1 MTLLSKAAPM
11 KEKCFATTR
20 LAAAQRGQ
28 STVEFVV
35 LALVLTPLFIAV
47 PLVGKYID
55 LMNAT
60 ESASRYVAFEA
71 MARNSASSWKT
82 EAELATEVRR
92 RFFSNADAPIKTG
105 DVAGDFAAH
114 RNPMW
119 TDHTGRPFMS
129 RFAEDVSVRTQAE
142 NRNVIN
148 GDRVPYGVSLS
159 DELGLS
165 ERNWYTASITVRT
178 AAIPEFAP
186 FDAAGL
192 TITRRTVLLADGW
205 TARDTAQV
213 RSRIQGAAPYTYPW
227 PFMREVFD
235 LAGMLPPTIYDPRF
249 RLGDHDW
256 DVVPCDR
263 LIGGC

>member
-1 MTLLSKAAPM
+1 M
-11 KEKCFATTR
+11 KQSFFAG
-20 LAAAQRGQ
+20 LQRGQ

-60 ESASRYVAFEA
+60 ESSSRYIAFEA

-82 EAELATEVRR
+82 DAELAAEVRR
-92 RFFSNADAPIKTG
+92 RFFSNSDAPIKTG

-129 RFAEDVSVRTQAE
+129 RFADDVGVQTQVDS
-142 NRNVIN
+142 RNALAAAVLA
-148 GDRVPYGVSLS
+148 DP
-159 DELGLS
+159 LGLS
-165 ERNWYTASITVRT
+165 ERNWYTASVTVRT
-178 AAIPEFAP
+178 AAIPEFVP

-192 TITRRTVLLADGW
+192 TISRRTVLLADAW
-205 TARDTAQV
+205 TARDAAQV
-213 RSRIQGAAPYTYPW
+213 RSRIEEGAPYTYP
-227 PFMREVFD
+227 PRAMREAFD
-235 LAGMLPPTIYDPRF
+235 IIGTIPATIYDPRM
-249 RLGDHDW
+249 RMGDHDW

>member
-1 MTLLSKAAPM
+1 MNLQRRAPNPPA
-11 KEKCFATTR
+11 K
-20 LAAAQRGQ
+20 AQRGQ

-60 ESASRYVAFEA
+60 EAASRYVAFEA
-71 MARNSASSWKT
+71 MARNSATSWKT
-82 EAELATEVRR
+82 DAELAAEVRR
-92 RFFSNADAPIKTG
+92 RFFSNSGAPIKTG

-119 TDHTGRPFMS
+119 TDHTGRPFLA
-129 RFAEDVSVRTQAE
+129 RFADDVGVRTQIE
-142 NRNVIN
+142 SRNALAFDMGIA
-148 GDRVPYGVSLS
+148 GAM
-159 DELGLS
+159 GLS
-165 ERNWYTASITVRT
+165 ERNWYTASVTVRT

-192 TITRRTVLLADGW
+192 SITRRTVLLTDAW
-205 TARDTAQV
+205 TARDAAQV
-213 RSRIQGAAPYTYPW
+213 RSRIEDGAPWTYP
-227 PFMREVFD
+227 PRELRELFD
-235 LAGMLPPTIYDPRF
+235 VIGTVPATIYDPRM
-249 RLGDHDW
+249 RMGDHDW

>member
-1 MTLLSKAAPM
+1 M
-11 KEKCFATTR
+11 KQRSSAG
-20 LAAAQRGQ
+20 LQRGQ

-82 EAELATEVRR
+82 DAELAAEVRR

-129 RFAEDVSVRTQAE
+129 RFADDVGVRTQVDS
-142 NRNVIN
+142 RNALAAATLA
-148 GDRVPYGVSLS
+148 DP
-159 DELGLS
+159 LGLS
-165 ERNWYTASITVRT
+165 ERNWYTASVTVRT
-178 AAIPEFAP
+178 AAIPEFVP
-186 FDAAGL
+186 FNAAGL
-192 TITRRTVLLADGW
+192 TISRRTVLLADGW
-205 TARDTAQV
+205 TARDSAQV
-213 RSRIQGAAPYTYPW
+213 RSRIEEAAPYTYP
-227 PFMREVFD
+227 PRALREAFD
-235 LAGMLPPTIYDPRF
+235 VIGTIPATIYDPRM
-249 RLGDHDW
+249 RMGDHDW

>member
-1 MTLLSKAAPM
+1 M
-11 KEKCFATTR
+11 KHNALAR
-20 LAAAQRGQ
+20 LQRGQ

-82 EAELATEVRR
+82 DAELAAEVRR

-105 DVAGDFAAH
+105 DVAGDFTAH

-129 RFAEDVSVRTQAE
+129 RFAEDVGVRTQVDS
-142 NRNVIN
+142 RNAIAAAVFA
-148 GDRVPYGVSLS
+148 DPM
-159 DELGLS
+159 GLS
-165 ERNWYTASITVRT
+165 ERNWYTASVAVRT

-192 TITRRTVLLADGW
+192 TISRRTVLLADAW
-205 TARDTAQV
+205 TARDPADV
-213 RSRIQGAAPYTYPW
+213 RSRIEEGAPYTYP
-227 PFMREVFD
+227 PRALREAFD
-235 LAGMLPPTIYDPRF
+235 VIGTIPATIYDPRM
-249 RLGDHDW
+249 RMGDHDW

>member
-1 MTLLSKAAPM
+1 M
-11 KEKCFATTR
+11 KQSFFAG
-20 LAAAQRGQ
+20 LQRGQ

-82 EAELATEVRR
+82 DAELAAEVRR
-92 RFFSNADAPIKTG
+92 RFFSNSDAPIKTG
-105 DVAGDFAAH
+105 DVAGDFVAH

-129 RFAEDVSVRTQAE
+129 RFADDVGVQTQVDS
-142 NRNVIN
+142 RNALAAAVLA
-148 GDRVPYGVSLS
+148 DP
-159 DELGLS
+159 LGLS
-165 ERNWYTASITVRT
+165 ERNWYTASVTVRT
-178 AAIPEFAP
+178 AAIPEFVP

-192 TITRRTVLLADGW
+192 TISRRTVLLADAW
-205 TARDTAQV
+205 TARDAAQV
-213 RSRIQGAAPYTYPW
+213 RSRIEEGAPYTYP
-227 PFMREVFD
+227 PRALREAFD
-235 LAGMLPPTIYDPRF
+235 IIGTIPATIYDPRM
-249 RLGDHDW
+249 RMGDHDW

>member
-1 MTLLSKAAPM
+1 M
-11 KEKCFATTR
+11 KTKR
-20 LAAAQRGQ
+20 SVLAQRGQ

-55 LMNAT
+55 LMNAA

-71 MARNSASSWKT
+71 MARNSSSSWKT
-82 EAELATEVRR
+82 DAELTTEVRR

-129 RFAEDVSVRTQAE
+129 SFADDVGVRTRIE
-142 NRNVIN
+142 DRNVIT
-148 GDRVPYGVSLS
+148 GDRIPYGASIADSL
-159 DELGLS
+159 DLS
-165 ERNWYTASITVRT
+165 ERNWYTATVTVRT
-178 AAIPEFAP
+178 AAIPEFVP
-186 FDAAGL
+186 FNAAGL
-192 TITRRTVLLADGW
+192 TISRRTVLLADAW
-205 TARDTAQV
+205 TARNAADV
-213 RSRIQGAAPYTYPW
+213 RSRIEGSPYTYP
-227 PFMREVFD
+227 PDALRQLFD
-235 LAGMLPPTIYDPRF
+235 LFGTIPPTIYDPRM
-249 RLGDHDW
+249 RMGDHDW
-256 DVVPCDR
+256 DAVPCDR

>member
-1 MTLLSKAAPM
+1 MKTQRIAVLHAAG
-11 KEKCFATTR
+11 R
-20 LAAAQRGQ
+20 QRGQ

-71 MARNSASSWKT
+71 MARNSATTWKSD
-82 EAELATEVRR
+82 AELAAEVRR
-92 RFFSNADAPIKTG
+92 RFFSNSDAPIKTN
-105 DVAGDFAAH
+105 DVAGDFTAH

-119 TDHTGRPFMS
+119 TDHTGRPFLS
-129 RFAEDVSVRTQAE
+129 RFEDDV
-142 NRNVIN
+142 
-148 GDRVPYGVSLS
+148 GVSTQVASRNALAADMGIAS
-159 DELGLS
+159 AMGLS
-165 ERNWYTASITVRT
+165 ERNWYTASVTVRT

-192 TITRRTVLLADGW
+192 SITRRTVLLADAW
-205 TARDTAQV
+205 TARDAAQI
-213 RSRIQGAAPYTYPW
+213 RSRIEEGAPYTYP
-227 PFMREVFD
+227 PRAMREAFD
-235 LAGMLPPTIYDPRF
+235 IIGTIPATIYDPRM
-249 RLGDHDW
+249 RMGDHDW

>member
-1 MTLLSKAAPM
+1 MNKHS
-11 KEKCFATTR
+11 FASR
-20 LAAAQRGQ
+20 QRGQ

-71 MARNSASSWKT
+71 MARNSASSWKSD
-82 EAELATEVRR
+82 AELAAEVRR
-92 RFFSNADAPIKTG
+92 RFFSNSDAPIKTG
-105 DVAGDFAAH
+105 DVVGDFAAH

-129 RFAEDVSVRTQAE
+129 RFAEDVGVRTQVDS
-142 NRNVIN
+142 RNALAAATLA
-148 GDRVPYGVSLS
+148 DP
-159 DELGLS
+159 LGLS
-165 ERNWYTASITVRT
+165 ERNWYTASVTVRT

-186 FDAAGL
+186 FAAAGL
-192 TITRRTVLLADGW
+192 NISRRTMLLADAW
-205 TARDTAQV
+205 TARDAAQV
-213 RSRIQGAAPYTYPW
+213 RLRIEDAAPYTYP
-227 PFMREVFD
+227 PRAAREAFD
-235 LAGMLPPTIYDPRF
+235 VIGTIPATIYDPRM
-249 RLGDHDW
+249 RMGDHDW

>member
-1 MTLLSKAAPM
+1 M
-11 KEKCFATTR
+11 KRNSFASR
-20 LAAAQRGQ
+20 QRGQ

-55 LMNAT
+55 LINAA

-71 MARNSASSWKT
+71 MARNSASSWKSD
-82 EAELATEVRR
+82 AELATEVRR
-92 RFFSNADAPIKTG
+92 RFFSNPGAPIKTG

-129 RFAEDVSVRTQAE
+129 RFAEDVGVRTQVD
-142 NRNVIN
+142 NRNALTFDTGIA
-148 GDRVPYGVSLS
+148 SAM
-159 DELGLS
+159 GLS
-165 ERNWYTASITVRT
+165 ERNWYTASVTVRT
-178 AAIPEFAP
+178 AVIPEFAP

-192 TITRRTVLLADGW
+192 TISRRTVLLADAW
-205 TARDTAQV
+205 TARNPVEV
-213 RSRIQGAAPYTYPW
+213 RSRIEEGAPYTYP
-227 PFMREVFD
+227 PRVAREAFD
-235 LAGMLPPTIYDPRF
+235 VIGTIPATLYDPRM
-249 RLGDHDW
+249 RMGDHDW

>member
-1 MTLLSKAAPM
+1 M
-11 KEKCFATTR
+11 KQNSFASR
-20 LAAAQRGQ
+20 QRGQ

-82 EAELATEVRR
+82 DAELAAEVRR
-92 RFFSNADAPIKTG
+92 RFFSNSDAPIKTG

-129 RFAEDVSVRTQAE
+129 RFADDVGVQTQVDS
-142 NRNVIN
+142 RNALAAATLA
-148 GDRVPYGVSLS
+148 DP
-159 DELGLS
+159 LGLS
-165 ERNWYTASITVRT
+165 ERNWYTASVTVRT
-178 AAIPEFAP
+178 AAIPEFVP

-192 TITRRTVLLADGW
+192 TISRRTVLLADAW
-205 TARDTAQV
+205 TARSAGDV
-213 RSRIQGAAPYTYPW
+213 RLRIEDAAPYTYP
-227 PFMREVFD
+227 PRAMREAFD
-235 LAGMLPPTIYDPRF
+235 IIGTIPATIYDPRM
-249 RLGDHDW
+249 RMGDHDW

>member
-1 MTLLSKAAPM
+1 M
-11 KEKCFATTR
+11 KHQPWAGR
-20 LAAAQRGQ
+20 QRGQ

-82 EAELATEVRR
+82 DAELATEVRR

-105 DVAGDFAAH
+105 DVAGDFTAH

-119 TDHTGRPFMS
+119 TDHTGRPFIS
-129 RFAEDVSVRTQAE
+129 RFADDVGVRTQVDS
-142 NRNVIN
+142 RNALAAALFA
-148 GDRVPYGVSLS
+148 DPM
-159 DELGLS
+159 GLS
-165 ERNWYTASITVRT
+165 ERNWYTATVTVRT
-178 AAIPEFAP
+178 AAIPEFVAL
-186 FDAAGL
+186 DAAGL
-192 TITRRTVLLADGW
+192 SISRRTVLLADAW
-205 TARDTAQV
+205 TAGNPADV
-213 RSRIQGAAPYTYPW
+213 RSRIEEGAPWTYP
-227 PFMREVFD
+227 PRQARQAFD
-235 LAGMLPPTIYDPRF
+235 LIGTIPATIYDPRM
-249 RLGDHDW
+249 RMGDHDW

-263 LIGGC
+263 LVGGC

>member
-1 MTLLSKAAPM
+1 MRQSF
-11 KEKCFATTR
+11 FAG
-20 LAAAQRGQ
+20 LQRGQ

-82 EAELATEVRR
+82 DAELAAEVRR
-92 RFFSNADAPIKTG
+92 RFFSNSDAPIKTG

-129 RFAEDVSVRTQAE
+129 RFADDVGVQTQVDS
-142 NRNVIN
+142 RNALAAAVLA
-148 GDRVPYGVSLS
+148 DP
-159 DELGLS
+159 LGLS
-165 ERNWYTASITVRT
+165 ERNWYTASVTVRT

-192 TITRRTVLLADGW
+192 TISRRTVLLADAW
-205 TARDTAQV
+205 TARDAAQV
-213 RSRIQGAAPYTYPW
+213 RSRIEEGAPYTYP
-227 PFMREVFD
+227 PRAMREAFD
-235 LAGMLPPTIYDPRF
+235 IIGTIPATIYDPRM
-249 RLGDHDW
+249 RMGDHDW

>member
-1 MTLLSKAAPM
+1 M
-11 KEKCFATTR
+11 KHNALAR
-20 LAAAQRGQ
+20 LQRGQ

-82 EAELATEVRR
+82 DAELAAEVRR

-105 DVAGDFAAH
+105 DVAGDFTAH

-129 RFAEDVSVRTQAE
+129 RFAEDVGVRTQIE
-142 NRNVIN
+142 NRNVIV
-148 GDRVPYGVSLS
+148 GDTVPYTISLG

-165 ERNWYTASITVRT
+165 ERNWYTASVTVRT
-178 AAIPEFAP
+178 AAIPEFVP
-186 FDAAGL
+186 FNAVGL
-192 TITRRTVLLADGW
+192 TISRCTAVLVDAW
-205 TARDTAQV
+205 TARSPADV
-213 RSRIQGAAPYTYPW
+213 RSRIEGAAPYTYP
-227 PFMREVFD
+227 PREAREAFD
-235 LAGMLPPTIYDPRF
+235 LVGTIPATIYDPRM
-249 RLGDHDW
+249 RMGDHDW

-263 LIGGC
+263 LVGGC

>member
-1 MTLLSKAAPM
+1 M
-11 KEKCFATTR
+11 KQKSSPSH
-20 LAAAQRGQ
+20 QRGQ

-71 MARNSASSWKT
+71 MARNSSSSWKT
-82 EAELATEVRR
+82 DAELAAEVRR
-92 RFFSNADAPIKTG
+92 RFFSNSDAPIKTG

-119 TDHTGRPFMS
+119 TDHTARPFLS
-129 RFAEDVSVRTQAE
+129 RFADDV
-142 NRNVIN
+142 
-148 GDRVPYGVSLS
+148 GVSTQIDSRNALAAATFA
-159 DELGLS
+159 DPLGLS
-165 ERNWYTASITVRT
+165 ERNWYTASVTVRT
-178 AAIPEFAP
+178 AVIPEFVP

-192 TITRRTVLLADGW
+192 SISRRTVLLADAW
-205 TARDTAQV
+205 TARDAADV
-213 RSRIQGAAPYTYPW
+213 RSRIEEGAPWTYP
-227 PFMREVFD
+227 PRALREAFD
-235 LAGMLPPTIYDPRF
+235 IIGTIPATIYDPRM
-249 RLGDHDW
+249 RMGDHDW

-263 LIGGC
+263 MIGGC

>member
-1 MTLLSKAAPM
+1 M
-11 KEKCFATTR
+11 KQSFFAG
-20 LAAAQRGQ
+20 LQRGQ

-82 EAELATEVRR
+82 DAELAAEVRR
-92 RFFSNADAPIKTG
+92 RFFSNSDAPIKTG
-105 DVAGDFAAH
+105 DVAGDFAEH

-129 RFAEDVSVRTQAE
+129 RFADDVGVQTQVDS
-142 NRNVIN
+142 RNALAAAVLA
-148 GDRVPYGVSLS
+148 DP
-159 DELGLS
+159 LGLS
-165 ERNWYTASITVRT
+165 ERNWYTASVTVRT
-178 AAIPEFAP
+178 AAIPEFVP

-192 TITRRTVLLADGW
+192 TISRRTVLLADAW
-205 TARDTAQV
+205 TARDAAQV
-213 RSRIQGAAPYTYPW
+213 RSRIEEGAPYTYP
-227 PFMREVFD
+227 PRAMREAFD
-235 LAGMLPPTIYDPRF
+235 IIGTIPATIYDPRM
-249 RLGDHDW
+249 RMGDHDW